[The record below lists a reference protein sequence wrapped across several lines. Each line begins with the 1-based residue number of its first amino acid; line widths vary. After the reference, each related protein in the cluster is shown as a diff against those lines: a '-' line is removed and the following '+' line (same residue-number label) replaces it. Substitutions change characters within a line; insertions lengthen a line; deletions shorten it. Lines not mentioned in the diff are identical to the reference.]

1 MLCPFKQNIFVCRGG
16 VTAPVLDSGICGLW
30 RTPCYCSSTAVVAS
44 KLCLLVKRTEQLDSA
59 IKIRKRDVF

>member
-1 MLCPFKQNIFVCRGG
+1 M
-16 VTAPVLDSGICGLW
+16 TAPVLDSGICGLW